1 MNIIVCLKRV
11 PDTTAKL
18 KPDSLGTSIDPQ
30 GVEYIINP
38 YDEFAIEEALQI
50 RDKQGG
56 EVIGVT
62 LDPEGNETILR
73 KALAMGIDRGVLIQG
88 GNPFDGA
95 ATAEILATV
104 LKELNGDLIL
114 FGKQAIDSD
123 AGGVPAMVA
132 HRLGIPRASV
142 VTKVELS
149 EGKLVCHRQIEGGEE
164 IMELPLPC
172 ILSAQKGMN
181 EPRYP
186 SLKGIMAAKKKS
198 IEKREAPSVEA
209 HLEVVRMTPPP
220 ERPAGRIVG
229 EGVDAVPELIRAL
242 QEEAKVI

>member
-1 MNIIVCLKRV
+1 MIIIVCLKRV
-11 PDTTAKL
+11 PDTTTKL
-18 KPDSLGTSIDPQ
+18 KPGPDGTSIESQ

-38 YDEFAIEEALQI
+38 YDEFAIEEALQV
-50 RDKQGG
+50 RDEKGG

-62 LDPEGNETILR
+62 LDPDGNESILR
-73 KALAMGIDRGVLIQG
+73 KALAMGIDRGVLIRG
-88 GNPFDGA
+88 GSPFDGA
-95 ATAEILATV
+95 ATAEILAEV

-123 AGGVPAMVA
+123 SGGVPAMVA
-132 HRLGIPRASV
+132 HRLGMPRAMV
-142 VTKVELS
+142 VTKIERE

-172 ILSAQKGMN
+172 IVSTQKGLN

-186 SLKGIMAAKKKS
+186 SLKGIMSAKKKT
-198 IEKREAPSVEA
+198 IEKREAPAVEA
-209 HLEVVRMTPPP
+209 RLEVVRMTPPP

-229 EGVDAVPELIRAL
+229 EGVEAVPELIRAL

>member
-18 KPDSLGTSIDPQ
+18 KPGPDGTAIDPQ

-62 LDPEGNETILR
+62 LDPDGNESILR
-73 KALAMGIDRGVLIQG
+73 KALAMGIDRGILIQG
-88 GNPFDGA
+88 GNPFDVAG
-95 ATAEILATV
+95 TAEILAGV

-123 AGGVPAMVA
+123 AGAVPAMIA
-132 HRLGIPRASV
+132 HRLGLPRASV
-142 VTKVELS
+142 VTKIELG
-149 EGKLVCHRQIEGGEE
+149 EGKLTCHRQIEGGEE
-164 IMELPLPC
+164 IMELSMPC

-186 SLKGIMAAKKKS
+186 SLKGIMAAKKKPV
-198 IEKREAPSVEA
+198 EKREAPEVQP
-209 HLEVVRMTPPP
+209 HLEVVKMTPPP
-220 ERPAGRIVG
+220 ERPPGRIVG
-229 EGVDAVPELIRAL
+229 EGVDAVPELIRVL